1 MVVFLIFAAGLI
13 FNLSAQNPLPTPA
26 GDKGQVTKKEAI
38 APAVPVQPST
48 GTSAQTVVEHKT
60 ADSPTDVIKKYE
72 QDVKEVVTKYRG
84 KDDPQSQKNKN
95 EEILVKVRQFFDIGE
110 LAMLSLGPIWDR
122 ITVKEREEYR
132 SVFSTLVE
140 KSYVS
145 KSDKLVGD
153 YEVKY
158 IGEEIKGEKATV
170 KSDVIKKDANVDLTY
185 YMHRKSERWMI
196 YNIVADTTNLVKN
209 YNSSFNGIVA
219 KEGFG
224 GLMKRMKSKLAEQED

>member
-1 MVVFLIFAAGLI
+1 MV
-13 FNLSAQNPLPTPA
+13 
-26 GDKGQVTKKEAI
+26 
-38 APAVPVQPST
+38 
-48 GTSAQTVVEHKT
+48 VVEHKT
-60 ADSPTDVIKKYE
+60 ADSPTGVIKKYE

-84 KDDPQSQKNKN
+84 KDDPQSRKGKN
-95 EEILVKVRQFFDIGE
+95 EEILSKVRQFFDIGE
-110 LAMLSLGPIWDR
+110 LAMLSLGPTWDR

-145 KSDKLVGD
+145 KSDQLVGD

-170 KSDVIKKDANVDLTY
+170 KSAVVKEDVDVDLTY
-185 YMHRKSERWMI
+185 YMHRESQGWMI
-196 YNIVADTTNLVKN
+196 YNIVADTTDLVKN

-219 KEGFG
+219 KEGFA
-224 GLMKRMKSKLAEQED
+224 GLMKKNEKQARRAGRLTQLP